1 MRILLSKLVECS
13 QFFIKMSERQCL
25 AGNNKIRL
33 FCFQETAMLNL
44 FTNQEKSA
52 ELGECAVDLLSC
64 GGGQALNLLALE
76 SQVAF

>member
-1 MRILLSKLVECS
+1 
-13 QFFIKMSERQCL
+13 
-25 AGNNKIRL
+25 
-33 FCFQETAMLNL
+33 MLNL

-64 GGGQALNLLALE
+64 DGGQALNLLALE